1 MPNLS
6 SYPLY
11 QAIGLMSGTSMDAI
25 DAALIETDG
34 YFNVRSLGG
43 FSIPHDPEFYAKMK
57 AIEKRGEGVNE
68 IVSPEI
74 QAIIRILDD
83 QHAEAVLGLLEHL
96 EHESSK
102 KVTIIGYHGQTIY
115 HQPAQKKTVQ
125 WGNPQYLADRLKIPV
140 MGDVRQNDVQHGGQG
155 APIAPIYHQALA
167 VRDNL
172 LPAVV
177 INCGG
182 IANVTGILGKTSSD
196 LVGFDAGPGNGLL
209 DRWVYEKTKGKE
221 SMDKNGQ
228 YALKG
233 QVNEALLKALF
244 TISCEQNGINFYKK
258 KPPKSLDIRDFH
270 WPEAFSALSLE
281 DGCATLAFFTA
292 QCIVEAFQWVTTS
305 TSPIRHVVLV
315 GGGWHNPFIKKTLQ
329 QFIEK
334 KYGTSIHMAT
344 GDDMGWSTQYLE
356 AELMAFLAVRC
367 LNHQPITFPTT
378 TGVPYSLIGGKI
390 FTPNT
395 LLF

>member
-34 YFNVRSLGG
+34 YFNVRLLGG

-57 AIEKRGEGVNE
+57 AIEKRGEGMNE

-74 QAIIRILDD
+74 QDIIRILDD
-83 QHAEAVLGLLEHL
+83 KHIEAVLGLLKSIKHDVA
-96 EHESSK
+96 K
-102 KVTIIGYHGQTIY
+102 KVRVIGYHGQTIY
-115 HQPAQKKTVQ
+115 HQPAQKRTIQ
-125 WGNPQYLADRLKIPV
+125 WGNPQYLANCLKIPV
-140 MGDVRQNDVQHGGQG
+140 MGDVRQNDIQQGGQG

-172 LPAVV
+172 FPAVV

-182 IANVTGILGKTSSD
+182 ISNVTGILGQTSSD
-196 LVGFDAGPGNGLL
+196 LLGFDAGPGNGLL
-209 DRWVYEKTKGKE
+209 DRWVYEKTEGKE
-221 SMDKNGQ
+221 LMDRDGQ

-233 QVNEALLKALF
+233 QVNQAILKDLHA
-244 TISCEQNGINFYKK
+244 TSCEQNGINYYEKI
-258 KPPKSLDIRDFH
+258 PPKSLDIRDFH
-270 WPEAFSALSLE
+270 WPEAFSTLSLE

-292 QCIVEAFQWVTTS
+292 QCIVDAFQWITTPA
-305 TSPIRHVVLV
+305 SPIRHVVLV
-315 GGGWHNPFIKKTLQ
+315 GGGWHHPVIKKTLQ
-329 QFIEK
+329 HLIAQR
-334 KYGTSIHMAT
+334 YGTSIRIAT
-344 GDDMGWSTQYLE
+344 GDEMDWSTQYLE

-367 LNHQPITFPTT
+367 LNHQPITFPKT
-378 TGVPYSLIGGKI
+378 TGAQYPLVGGKI